1 MNWTVMRIDIRMW
14 VMSYVNNM
22 ASDQVKFT
30 IAFASLSLLQTV
42 LKEGKFGMDVNSLE
56 WEL

>member
-1 MNWTVMRIDIRMW
+1 MW